1 MANNTSIKFDQILS
15 DINMRRFTPVYLLE
29 GEETYYID
37 EISKLLEEKVLK
49 PEEKSFNM
57 TIAYGKDISPL
68 EIKMAARRYPMMSEY
83 QLIII
88 KEAQNLSDLDVLED
102 YLEKPMETTI
112 LVLCYKG
119 KKVDKRKK
127 SGKLFSKYTHF
138 TSDRLRDHEISSW
151 IERYIKSKGRNI
163 DIKAVQLIADY
174 LGNDLGKISNEID
187 KMLINVKSDVAIIGI
202 PHVEQNIGISKDYNV
217 FELGKALGQKN
228 FNKSIQIAN
237 YFAAN
242 AKTDG
247 LIPMIAYLYLFFS
260 KVYAYNSM
268 RNKPRKEIAIAI
280 GVNEF
285 FLDDYKIAGS
295 NYNQSM
301 LEEIFANLKYYDL
314 RSKGV
319 NNGST
324 EESQLIIELVVKI
337 LRIAEIPSQLRMI

>member
-1 MANNTSIKFDQILS
+1 MANNTSIKFDQIVS
-15 DINMRRFTPVYLLE
+15 DISNRRFTPVYLLE

-37 EISKLLEEKVLK
+37 EIANLLEEKVLK

-68 EIKMAARRYPMMSEY
+68 EIKMASRRYPMMSEF

-88 KEAQNLSDLDVLED
+88 KEAQNISDIDLLED
-102 YLEKPMETTI
+102 YIENPMGTTI

-127 SGKLFSKYTHF
+127 VGKLFSKYTHF
-138 TSDRLRDHEISSW
+138 TSERLRDNEIIPW
-151 IERYIKSKGRNI
+151 IDKYIRQKSRNI
-163 DIKAVQLIADY
+163 DPKAVQLIADY
-174 LGNDLGKISNEID
+174 LGNDLSKIANEID
-187 KMLINVKSDVAIIGI
+187 KMLINVKADVPIIGVTHI
-202 PHVEQNIGISKDYNV
+202 EQNIGISKDYNV

-237 YFAAN
+237 YFAMN
-242 AKTDG
+242 TKTDG
-247 LIPMIAYLYLFFS
+247 IIPMIAYLYTYFS
-260 KVYAYNSM
+260 KVYAYNSL
-268 RNKPRKEIAIAI
+268 RTKPRKEIAIAL

-285 FLDDYKIAGS
+285 FLDDYKIAGG
-295 NYNQSM
+295 NYTQSM

-319 NNGST
+319 DNGST
-324 EESQLIIELVVKI
+324 EEGQLIIELVVKI
-337 LRIAEIPSQLRMI
+337 LRIAEIPAQLRMA